1 MSRSSVILLVDD
13 NPGVAQA
20 IQFAFDCAEHR
31 VDHAKDPEQAYSMLA
46 DSSYDAIILD
56 LNFATGRTSGD
67 EGLACLSR
75 IRRDA
80 PSAVIVV
87 ITAHSGIRIAVTA
100 MQLGAADFVIKPW
113 RNADLVARV
122 EKAIAGSDRT
132 MPASQTR
139 GSGASG
145 TARLIGNS
153 APLRRI
159 RDVIQRIASTRANL
173 LVTGPAGSGRS
184 LTAQA
189 FHEAS
194 GCTSMQTIDAR
205 DISSWDR
212 LATGSET
219 LFLRN
224 VDELTPVEQD
234 RLLDR
239 IPNDSRLASIAG
251 SSAALGPRMYDRLAG
266 VEIVMP
272 PLFERGQDALLLAK
286 HFARLAAERHG
297 RPQTSFTPNAQALI
311 LEGRWAEE
319 VRGLARAV
327 DRAVLL
333 SDGAE
338 IDAPALAPKI
348 AEQIASTPVAREA
361 PLDLSLSG
369 SERVMIETALKRH
382 GYNVTHASNALGVSR
397 AALYR
402 RMARYGL

>member
-1 MSRSSVILLVDD
+1 MILLIDD
-13 NPGVAQA
+13 NPGVAHA
-20 IQFAFDCAEHR
+20 IQVAFDCAEHR
-31 VDHAKDPEQAYSMLA
+31 VDHATDPEHAYSMLA
-46 DSSYDAIILD
+46 TKHYDAIILD
-56 LNFATGRTSGD
+56 LNFAAGRTNGD

-75 IRRDA
+75 ILRDA
-80 PSAVIVV
+80 PAAAVVV
-87 ITAHSGIRIAVTA
+87 ITAHSGVRIAVAA

-122 EKAIAGSDRT
+122 EKAIGRPERT
-132 MPASQTR
+132 MPLSQPT
-139 GSGASG
+139 GPSPSG

-153 APLRRI
+153 APLSRARE
-159 RDVIQRIASTRANL
+159 VIQRIASTRANL
-173 LVTGPAGSGRS
+173 LITGPSGSGRS

-194 GCTSMQTIDAR
+194 GRSSMQIIDVR
-205 DISSWDR
+205 DTTAWDR
-212 LATGSET
+212 LADGTGT
-219 LFLRN
+219 LVLRH
-224 VDELTPVEQD
+224 VDALDAVEQG

-239 IPNDSRLASIAG
+239 IPHDARLAGIART
-251 SSAALGPRMYDRLAG
+251 SAALGPRMYDRLAS
-266 VEIVMP
+266 VEITMP
-272 PLFERGQDALLLAK
+272 PLSGRGEDALLLAQ
-286 HFARLAAERHG
+286 HFARLAADRHG
-297 RPQTSFTPNAQALI
+297 RPQMSFTPNARALI
-311 LEGRWAEE
+311 LEARWGDE

-333 SDGAE
+333 GDGVE

-348 AEQIASTPVAREA
+348 AEQIVSTPVVHEA

-369 SERVMIETALKRH
+369 SERVMIESALKHH